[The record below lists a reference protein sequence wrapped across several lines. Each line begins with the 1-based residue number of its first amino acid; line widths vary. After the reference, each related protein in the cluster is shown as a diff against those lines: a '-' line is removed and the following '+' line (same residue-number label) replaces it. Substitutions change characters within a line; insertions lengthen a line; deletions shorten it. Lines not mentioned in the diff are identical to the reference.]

1 MIPIYG
7 AESALV
13 TDVSAHFMG
22 LCTKASHGG
31 WVRWKDQPNEAV
43 D

>member
-7 AESALV
+7 AESAFV
-13 TDVSAHFMG
+13 TDEIAHFMV

-31 WVRWKDQPNEAV
+31 YSV
-43 D
+43 DFDASKIPPV